1 MLVLAIGK
9 RIGNMVEKKKEF
21 TPGKGAL
28 MTLVLVAM
36 LNCMGGAAVAPALPA
51 ISEAYPHASETLV
64 SMVITIPSLAVA
76 VSGLFVGM
84 LADRIGKA
92 KTLAGSLALFTVAG
106 LSGTVLPSLELIL
119 AGRFVMGIGMAGIA
133 TASTALVAEYYDA
146 HTRAKMFGWQS
157 AANGMSVLALE
168 TSGGFLALLGWRVP
182 FMVYLIGIPFI
193 ILTALFIREKSA
205 TRKQSGAYSANDDIA
220 ARIPR
225 SVVAIC
231 LAVSFSGQIL
241 AFLVPSKMPYLVAGL
256 GADSAFS
263 GLVLGGFGLSNIAA
277 SLLFPFLYQRL
288 KRSVLTVVGFSF
300 LSIGCTILGFSSELW
315 QIPVGVAFVGFGV
328 GTVMPLFMN
337 WLAAKS
343 SRENSGK
350 YMGAFTTACNLGQFA
365 CSLLAG
371 AVLAIVGTHQAM
383 FLAAAV
389 FGLAFVIGA
398 ILLRKVI
405 DRP

>member
-1 MLVLAIGK
+1 MTDA
-9 RIGNMVEKKKEF
+9 KKEF

-51 ISEAYPHASETLV
+51 ISEAFPQAPETLV

-76 VSGLFVGM
+76 ISGFFVGA

-92 KTLAGSLALFTVAG
+92 RTLGGSLALFTIAG
-106 LSGTVLPSLELIL
+106 LSGTMLPSLELIL
-119 AGRFVMGIGMAGIA
+119 AGRFIMGVGMAGIA

-168 TSGGFLALLGWRVP
+168 TTGGFLALLGWRIP

-193 ILTALFIREKSA
+193 ILTALFIREKTTPRA
-205 TRKQSGAYSANDDIA
+205 QNGTPAGNGDA

-241 AFLVPSKMPYLVAGL
+241 AFLVPSKMPYLVAGF

-263 GLVLGGFGLSNIAA
+263 GLVLGGFGLSNIVA
-277 SLLFPFLYQRL
+277 SLLFPFLYQHL
-288 KRSVLTVVGFSF
+288 KRSVLTVVGFTS

-315 QIPVGVAFVGFGV
+315 QIPVGVVFVGFGV

-337 WLAAKS
+337 WLASKS
-343 SRENSGK
+343 TRENSGK

-365 CSLLAG
+365 CSLMAG
-371 AVLAIVGTHQAM
+371 AVLAFVGTHRAM

-398 ILLRKVI
+398 IFLHKVI
-405 DRP
+405 DRA